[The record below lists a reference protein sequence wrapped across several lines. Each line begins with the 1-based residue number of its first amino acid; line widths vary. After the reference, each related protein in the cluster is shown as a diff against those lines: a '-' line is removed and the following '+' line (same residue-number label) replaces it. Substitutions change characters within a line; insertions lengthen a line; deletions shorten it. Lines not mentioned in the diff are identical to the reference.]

1 MPIRKVVMEEQ
12 KKQKKSIMKLT
23 LRYLII
29 SAVISAVMIMSLYY
43 VTQFRSILRDSSDLI
58 SSFEGT
64 YKYMK
69 SKEADTS
76 DEIENDYSVSA
87 RLTASAL
94 RANEEL
100 PEPGKYGTGWIIRA
114 KGGKTE
120 LPEGFSEQ
128 VDLTRL
134 VLPADYSTVE
144 IDGMD
149 VSCAKIRGNYYYV
162 EFEPTSEEK
171 QAIAQGVNYQKAL
184 DNIAAATGY
193 DYLSLNASDPSAS
206 AEKADYAITAA
217 TGRFTGC
224 SNSSELG
231 LNGFLSTLNV
241 AGTDADASDAVASK
255 VMKVKGKLYIVY
267 GTKAFDINY
276 EPDDAA
282 IMLVPMHG
290 ILLRALAFTLVML
303 FLILVMCL
311 PAAVWLISVFRR
323 YSGGYFTE
331 EQMASYS
338 YEVVKRKIRIAVG
351 LCTIIAFCGAL
362 FTLSLDTVFLQTS
375 RGTST
380 LSEYFKRIDD
390 DKARTEIL
398 WEGSHSRYIKNA
410 RKLASLIDTD
420 RNLQNEKWLEEA
432 SGIIGADYIM
442 IFDENG
448 DELISDS
455 QYKRISLKNR
465 TNPEIADFSR
475 ILNGVDSISHAGVED
490 EVTGLTRDY
499 HGICLRNIIDDA
511 DAYGALLIAVDPQEH
526 TSIRFTNTREV
537 ALSMAPEHGFIIEVD
552 PKTHVVTSASS
563 KTLKGSRLKKSETG
577 NSYFGTVTIGRKPY
591 FALSLAHNNKY
602 YYYGIGEKYAM
613 HYVLP
618 AAACYALLFLL
629 VMGILCG
636 MLLSISPYKSDEA
649 EIDSIYRRKK
659 LDKLSAFIVKA
670 AEKNDRL
677 LSLKNDRLNV
687 KITKDYFYSNVT
699 PEREAFSTFELLL
712 FIYIIS
718 IGVFVIIRN
727 LSSASGQTVIDF
739 LFARKWAHGFNIFS
753 LTAVF
758 FLFCILFVILASL
771 KAISAMLSR
780 VLSKKSLTI
789 CSLIM
794 NILFY
799 AALIAFIFISLSCLG
814 VNATALLAS
823 AGIVGLAV
831 SMSLRDIITDIMAG
845 IVIITS
851 RTFEVGDY
859 IDIRDASSGTVKS
872 MGLIKTE
879 LVSKNGK
886 TFSIRNS
893 QIKKVTNHSHQADST
908 DDKEQ

>member
-58 SSFEGT
+58 SSFEET

-76 DEIENDYSVSA
+76 DEIENDYSVSV

-94 RANEEL
+94 RAGKEL
-100 PEPGKYGTGWIIRA
+100 PEPGKYGTGWIITA
-114 KGGKTE
+114 KGGKTQ
-120 LPEGFSEQ
+120 LPAGFDEPI
-128 VDLTRL
+128 DLKGL
-134 VLPADYSTVE
+134 VLPADYSTAE
-144 IDGMD
+144 IDGTD
-149 VSCAKIRGNYYYV
+149 VSCAKIRENYYYV
-162 EFEPTSEEK
+162 EFEPVSEEK

-193 DYLSLNASDPSAS
+193 DYLSLNASDPASS
-206 AEKADYAITAA
+206 AENSDYAITAA
-217 TGRFTGC
+217 TGRFTDFT
-224 SNSSELG
+224 NSSELG
-231 LNGFLSTLNV
+231 LNGFLGTLND
-241 AGTDADASDAVASK
+241 AGTEADPQDAIASK
-255 VMKVKGKLYIVY
+255 VMEVEGKLYIVY
-267 GTKAFDINY
+267 GTKTFSINY

-282 IMLVPMHG
+282 VMLVPMYG

-303 FLILVMCL
+303 FLIMVMCL

-323 YSGGYFTE
+323 YSSGYFTE
-331 EQMASYS
+331 EQMAGYS
-338 YEVVKRKIRIAVG
+338 YEVVKRKVRIAVG

-362 FTLSLDTVFLQTS
+362 FTLSLDAVFLQTS

-390 DKARTEIL
+390 DKVRTEIQ

-410 RKLASLIDTD
+410 KKLASLIDTD
-420 RNLQNEKWLEEA
+420 RNLQNEKWLKEA

-465 TNPEIADFSR
+465 TNPEMADFSR

-499 HGICLRNIIDDA
+499 HGICLRYIINDA

-526 TSIRFTNTREV
+526 TSVRFTNTREV
-537 ALSMAPEHGFIIEVD
+537 ALSMAPEQGFIIEVD
-552 PKTHVVTSASS
+552 PKTRVITSASS
-563 KTLKGSRLKKSETG
+563 KTLKGSKLKKSETDD
-577 NSYFGTVTIGRKPY
+577 SYFGTVTIGSKPY
-591 FALSLAHNNKY
+591 FALSSAHNDKY
-602 YYYGIGEKYAM
+602 YYYGIGEKHAM
-613 HYVLP
+613 RYVLP
-618 AAACYALLFLL
+618 ASLCYALLFLL

-659 LDKLSAFIVKA
+659 LDKTSAFIVKA

-677 LSLKNDRLNV
+677 LRLNNDRLNV
-687 KITKDYFYSNVT
+687 KITKDYYYSNVT
-699 PEREAFSTFELLL
+699 PEREAFSTFELLM
-712 FIYIIS
+712 FIYTTS
-718 IGVFVIIRN
+718 FGVLVIIRN
-727 LSSASGQTVIDF
+727 LSSDGGQTVIDF

-753 LTAVF
+753 LSAVF

-771 KAISAMLSR
+771 KAISAMLSQ

-814 VNATALLAS
+814 VNAKALLAS

-831 SMSLRDIITDIMAG
+831 SMGLRDIITDIMAG

-859 IDIRDASSGTVKS
+859 IEIRDASSGTVKS

-879 LVSKNGK
+879 LVSKTGK

-893 QIKKVTNHSHQADST
+893 QIKKVTNHSRLSESNT
-908 DDKEQ
+908 DTKQ